1 MSGEIRTTRRDLALW
16 GAGLL
21 LLAVALVRLAVPDR
35 ARLRS
40 VSIEAM
46 DIASEPIGQGQ
57 TIERQAT
64 WNPPDDVYLLGWNY
78 EVDTRAAPSLR
89 LLHGN
94 TRLFMVGGSSATTD
108 VAAFPGGTGFRVRKG
123 EKLTLTF
130 SLTNGGPPGETH
142 GASVLLYFVPVE
154 GN

>member
-1 MSGEIRTTRRDLALW
+1 MAGEIRTTRRDLALW

-40 VSIEAM
+40 LSIEGM

-57 TIERQAT
+57 TIHRQAT

-78 EVDTRAAPSLR
+78 AVDTRAAPTLR
-89 LLHGN
+89 LLLGD
-94 TRLFMVGGSSATTD
+94 TRLFMVGGSSATSD
-108 VAAFPGGTGFRVRKG
+108 VALFPAGTGFRVRKG
-123 EKLTLTF
+123 EKVTLDF
-130 SLTNGGPPGETH
+130 SLTNGGPAGETH
-142 GASVLLYFVPVE
+142 GASVLLYFVPLE
-154 GN
+154 SN

>member
-1 MSGEIRTTRRDLALW
+1 MSGEIRTSRRDLALW

-35 ARLRS
+35 TRLRS

-57 TIERQAT
+57 TVDREAT
-64 WNPPDDVYLLGWNY
+64 WSPPDDVYLLGWNY
-78 EVDTRAAPSLR
+78 VVETRAAPTLR

-94 TRLFMVGGSSATTD
+94 TRLFMVGGGSAAAD
-108 VAAFPGGTGFRVRKG
+108 VDLFPEATGYRVRKG
-123 EKLTLTF
+123 EKLTLAF
-130 SLTNGGPPGETH
+130 RLTNGGPPGETH
-142 GASVLLYFVPVE
+142 GASVLIYFVPVA